1 MATEKRSRKSTGL
14 RYFFLNGELH
24 KKLHV
29 NRSSDMMTAWNYNQ
43 SKRVGYSW
51 SDAKKNL
58 QHAYT
63 INETADLLNRHRN
76 RILEYID
83 EGHVKKPQ
91 MSYTLDEKRKPVKY
105 FLSEDDVMDV
115 RDFLSKLH
123 RGRPRKDG
131 LVTSKDVP
139 TKQELRAKIKNET
152 ILYQQ
157 TEDGN
162 YIPVWKQPEW

>member
-1 MATEKRSRKSTGL
+1 MAKLKQQS
-14 RYFFLNGELH
+14 
-24 KKLHV
+24 KKLK
-29 NRSSDMMTAWNYNQ
+29 TTL
-43 SKRVGYSW
+43 
-51 SDAKKNL
+51 KNL
-58 QHAYT
+58 WLKLSTKVTGKTVWQ
-63 INETADLLNRHRN
+63 L
-76 RILEYID
+76 D

-115 RDFLSKLH
+115 RDFLSTLH

-157 TEDGN
+157 TEDGD